1 MEALHRVET
10 RNTPKVSFDPK
21 TGRLELS
28 GYRSMPESAL
38 DFYQPLIDWADK
50 YAQTTQTLNT
60 LFTIRLE
67 YFNTSSGKCI
77 LSVLKKIDLLAKKG
91 HLVIVHWYY
100 EEDDEDMLI
109 NAEDMNTSL
118 EHIDIEKIP
127 IKETE

>member
-10 RNTPKVSFDPK
+10 RNTPKVSFDAK

-67 YFNTSSGKCI
+67 YFNTASGKCI
-77 LSVLKKIDLLAKKG
+77 LSVLKKIDQLAQKG
-91 HLVIVHWYY
+91 HLVIVRWYY

-118 EHIDIEKIP
+118 DNIDIEKIP
-127 IKETE
+127 IKET